1 MIKNVAST
9 IKRHTTCD
17 RKHGSHHPIKW
28 FWPVETSPPWVTLG
42 TWSFCLI
49 LNKPE
54 FGCFFAGRHTMESSF
69 QDPLQWFFGSSS
81 DEWISV
87 PHFEFFFITTSS
99 DYIRFIRQDDPKMD
113 CCIPKKRNFWPTRKS
128 PAFAPTYRIG
138 ALDLALAFPCS
149 AHAAASC
156 DADRFASPPGRPSG
170 PWNWLSSTVMARNTS
185 CKYNNN
191 PIYGMYNLIANYK

>member
-87 PHFEFFFITTSS
+87 PHFEFFYHNI
-99 DYIRFIRQDDPKMD
+99 
-113 CCIPKKRNFWPTRKS
+113 FWL
-128 PAFAPTYRIG
+128 YRI
-138 ALDLALAFPCS
+138 
-149 AHAAASC
+149 HTT
-156 DADRFASPPGRPSG
+156 RRPQNGLLHTEEKELLTYEEVTSLCTNLSYWGSG
-170 PWNWLSSTVMARNTS
+170 PGTGVPLLCARCSVLRRRPVRFPTGKAIRPLELAIFHS
-185 CKYNNN
+185 YGPKYQ
-191 PIYGMYNLIANYK
+191 L